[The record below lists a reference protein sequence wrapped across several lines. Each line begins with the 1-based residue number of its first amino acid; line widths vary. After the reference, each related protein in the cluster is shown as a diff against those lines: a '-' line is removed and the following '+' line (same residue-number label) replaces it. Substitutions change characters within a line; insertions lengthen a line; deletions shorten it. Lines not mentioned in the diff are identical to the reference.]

1 MKIYLE
7 TQRMIFREITIEDED
22 NLMDLDSDPEVM
34 KFLTLGT
41 PSTREEIQA
50 TLIRIRDLFTK
61 HNGRFG
67 IWAAIE
73 KETGK
78 FMGWFLF
85 RPDKE
90 QPDNTNRIEIGYRL
104 KKEFWGK
111 GFATEGSK
119 ALLTKG
125 FEEFKIPQIFALA
138 MKRNKAS
145 WNVMEKLGMTYIR
158 EFPYDKYPDELIVEY
173 SISHNEALLT

>member
-1 MKIYLE
+1 MNNYLE
-7 TQRMIFREITIEDED
+7 TQRMIFREITFEDEN
-22 NLMDLDSDPEVM
+22 NLLELDSDPEVM
-34 KFLTLGT
+34 KYLTLGT

-50 TLIRIRDLFTK
+50 TLIRIRELLIK

-73 KETGK
+73 KNSGK

-90 QPDNTNRIEIGYRL
+90 QPDNTDRIEIGYRL

-111 GFATEGSK
+111 GFATEGSR
-119 ALLTKG
+119 ALLEKG
-125 FEEFKIPQIFALA
+125 FQEYKIPEIFAMA
-138 MKRNKAS
+138 MKRNRAS
-145 WNVMEKLGMTYIR
+145 WNVMEKLGMTYVR
-158 EFPYDKYPDELIVEY
+158 EYPYDKFPEEIIVEY
-173 SISHNEALLT
+173 SILRK

>member
-1 MKIYLE
+1 MSVYLE
-7 TQRMIFREITIEDED
+7 TERMILRELTFEDED
-22 NLMDLDSDPEVM
+22 NLFDLDSDPDVM
-34 KFLTLGT
+34 MFLTLGT
-41 PSTREEIQA
+41 PSTREEIKA
-50 TLIRIRDLFTK
+50 MIVRVRDLFTK
-61 HNGRFG
+61 HNNRYGV
-67 IWAAIE
+67 WAAIE
-73 KETGK
+73 KDSGK

-90 QPDNTNRIEIGYRL
+90 QPENTDRIEIGYRF

-119 ALLTKG
+119 ALLKKG

-145 WNVMEKLGMTYIR
+145 WNVMEKLGMSYVR
-158 EFPYDKYPDELIVEY
+158 EYPYDKYPEELIVEY
-173 SISHNEALLT
+173 SISKKS

>member
-1 MKIYLE
+1 MSIFLE
-7 TQRMIFREITIEDED
+7 TQRMIFREITSADEE
-22 NLMDLDSDPEVM
+22 NLLDLDSDPEVM
-34 KFLTLGT
+34 KYLTLGT

-50 TLIRIRDLFTK
+50 TLIRIRDLLTK
-61 HNGRFG
+61 HRGRFG

-73 KETGK
+73 KDSGK

-90 QPDNTNRIEIGYRL
+90 QPENTDRIEIGYRL

-111 GFATEGSK
+111 GFATEGSR
-119 ALLTKG
+119 ALLEKG
-125 FEEFKIPQIFALA
+125 FQEYKIPEIFAMA

-145 WNVMEKLGMTYIR
+145 WNVMEKLGMTYVR
-158 EFPYDKYPDELIVEY
+158 EYPYDKFPEEIIVEY
-173 SISHNEALLT
+173 SILRK